1 VPHGAQTNGRSRL
14 VTVTNQPVSP
24 VGGSA
29 LEHTKGTGSLC
40 KAGVRGS
47 RWRFAPLARRPGF
60 GVRRAE
66 RSADGLR
73 CHGASPATMP
83 PPRTSYGV
91 SQLISDVNERN
102 RISHP
107 FAVWLIAILSAV
119 LWSALA
125 AVCWRRLGL
134 EQPSAK
140 RSAEVYGE
148 EGEQDARGEP
158 LHCGAGMV
166 VCGLRHAR

>member
-1 VPHGAQTNGRSRL
+1 
-14 VTVTNQPVSP
+14 
-24 VGGSA
+24 
-29 LEHTKGTGSLC
+29 
-40 KAGVRGS
+40 
-47 RWRFAPLARRPGF
+47 
-60 GVRRAE
+60 
-66 RSADGLR
+66 
-73 CHGASPATMP
+73 MP

-107 FAVWLIAILSAV
+107 FAVWLVAILSAV

-148 EGEQDARGEP
+148 EGEQDAAENRCTAAP
-158 LHCGAGMV
+158 AWSYVACDTHVRFRDC
-166 VCGLRHAR
+166 